1 MRKWMLISV
10 CGLLLATA
18 LAIPVL
24 VKSDDTGETEGEFT
38 KKSYELLAP
47 KLDGEMSVEQALL
60 QRRSTRTY
68 RDVPLSFAEV
78 SQILWAAQGINERKT
93 GKRTTPSA
101 MALYLLDTY
110 LIAEK
115 VEGVSPG
122 MYRYLPQ
129 DHRLEEVLLG
139 NIRADLFDAVGQ
151 APIKNAPA
159 VLVFAGKTEKAKQ
172 PNCMYLEAGHAAQN
186 VYLQAVSLKMGTV
199 VMTGF
204 EPDEVREALKIPK
217 EQLPIYVMPI
227 GKS

>member
-1 MRKWMLISV
+1 MRKWIVISA
-10 CGLLLATA
+10 CGLLLAAT

-24 VKSDDTGETEGEFT
+24 VKSDDTGELKVEST
-38 KKSYELLAP
+38 KKGYALPTP
-47 KLDGEMSVEQALL
+47 KLDGEVSVEQALL
-60 QRRSTRTY
+60 QRRSTRVY
-68 RDVPLSFAEV
+68 KEVPLTLAEV

-110 LIAEK
+110 LIAES

-129 DHRLEEVLLG
+129 DHRLEEVLSG
-139 NIRADLFDAVGQ
+139 DVKADLYEAAGQ
-151 APIKNAPA
+151 APIKKAPA
-159 VLVFAGKTEKAKQ
+159 VLVFAGKTERAKQ
-172 PNCMYLEAGHAAQN
+172 PYWIYLEAGHAAQN

-199 VMTGF
+199 VMAGF
-204 EPDEVREALKIPK
+204 EPEEVREALKIPE

-227 GKS
+227 GKR

>member
-1 MRKWMLISV
+1 MRKWIVISA
-10 CGLLLATA
+10 CGLLLAA
-18 LAIPVL
+18 ILAIPVL
-24 VKSDDTGETEGEFT
+24 VRPDDTGELEVEST
-38 KKSYELLAP
+38 KKGYALPTP
-47 KLDGEMSVEQALL
+47 KLDGEVSVEQALL
-60 QRRSTRTY
+60 QRRSTRAY
-68 RDVPLSFAEV
+68 KEVPLTLAEV

-110 LIAEK
+110 LIAED

-122 MYRYLPQ
+122 IYRYLPQ
-129 DHRLEEVLLG
+129 YHRLEEVLSG
-139 NIRADLFDAVGQ
+139 SIRTVLFDAVGQ
-151 APIKNAPA
+151 APIKKAPA

-172 PNCMYLEAGHAAQN
+172 PYWIYLEAGHAAQN

-199 VMTGF
+199 VMAGF

-227 GKS
+227 GKR